1 MLARRRFPYLALAGL
16 FVAILAAGTALFL
29 TRAQSRA
36 GDWAEHSLRVQV
48 MLTELTDHVRAIES
62 DHRGY
67 VLSRSGGIRASLARQ
82 IDAIPAA
89 LDRLEYELRDNP
101 TQLDRV
107 AALRRAVNSKVAF
120 ARQGIA
126 AVDAG
131 NGTGETA
138 RIGEGEGARRM
149 AAALVIVRGMID
161 EEERLL
167 AERRDTT
174 DRLVG
179 GLGLILVATVLLV
192 LVIAAIIIRDS
203 ARREREIAAARDEA
217 IVAEQ
222 ALREQMLERVA
233 MEEKLLHLQKMES
246 IGQLTGGIAHDFNNM
261 LAIVIGSLD
270 LARRRLT
277 GDPVRLERNLNNAF
291 EGAQRAASLTARL
304 LAFSR
309 QQPLAPLTLDINKL
323 VSGMSELLQRTLGEP
338 YRIET
343 VLAGGLWR
351 GFADPGQLENAIVN
365 LAVNAR
371 DAMPGGG
378 RLTIETANAYLDDE
392 YARTRPEALPGQYV
406 MVSVSDTGTGMS
418 PEVIAKAFD
427 PFFTTKEVGKGT
439 GLGLSQLFGFIKQT
453 GGHVAIYS
461 EIGQGTTVKI
471 YLPRSQ
477 GLAIDPRSQDIL
489 PETEIPRAQVAE
501 TILVVED
508 EQRVRHFSV
517 DALRDL
523 GYTVVSAA
531 NAAEAIEALNVQ
543 PTISM
548 LFTDIVMPEMNGR
561 QLADAALRLRPGL
574 PILFT
579 TGYTR
584 NAVIHNG
591 MLDAGVAFLA
601 KPFTFT
607 QLGNKIREVLDGG
620 GINRP
625 V

>member
-1 MLARRRFPYLALAGL
+1 MLAGRRLPYLALAGL
-16 FVAILAAGTALFL
+16 LVAIIAALAALFL

-36 GDWAEHSLRVQV
+36 GDWVEHSLRVQV
-48 MLTELTDHVRAIES
+48 MLTGLTDHVRALES

-67 VLSRSGGIRASLARQ
+67 VLTRNREIRADFAEQL
-82 IDAIPAA
+82 DALPRL
-89 LDRLEYELRDNP
+89 LDQLEYEVRDNP
-101 TQLDRV
+101 TQSAHMD
-107 AALRRAVNSKVAF
+107 ALRRAVDAKAEY
-120 ARQGIA
+120 ARQGVA
-126 AVDAG
+126 TVDAG
-131 NGTGETA
+131 RREREIA
-138 RIGEGEGARRM
+138 RMELGEGARRM
-149 AAALVIVRGMID
+149 KAALMVIRRMVT

-167 AERRDTT
+167 AERRQTT
-174 DRLVG
+174 DTLVL
-179 GLGLILVATVLLV
+179 GLGMVLVATLLLV
-192 LVIAAIIIRDS
+192 LIIAGLVIRD
-203 ARREREIAAARDEA
+203 ATRREREVTVARDEA
-217 IVAEQ
+217 IAAGQ
-222 ALREQMLERVA
+222 ALREQMIARA
-233 MEEKLLHLQKMES
+233 QMEEKILHLQKMES

-277 GDPVRLERNLNNAF
+277 GDPERLARNIDNAF
-291 EGAQRAASLTARL
+291 EGAERAAALTSRL

-309 QQPLAPLTLDINKL
+309 QQPLAPITLDINKL

-351 GFADPGQLENAIVN
+351 SFADPGQLENAIVN

-371 DAMPGGG
+371 DAMPDGG
-378 RLTIETANAYLDDE
+378 RLTIETSNAYLDDE
-392 YARTRPEALPGQYV
+392 YAKTRPEVTPGQYV
-406 MVSVSDTGTGMS
+406 MISITDTGSGMS
-418 PEVIAKAFD
+418 PEVLAKAFD
-427 PFFTTKEVGKGT
+427 PFFTTKAVGKGT
-439 GLGLSQLFGFIKQT
+439 GLGLSQIFGFVKQT

-461 EIGQGTTVKI
+461 EMNQGTTVKL
-471 YLPRSQ
+471 YLPRSY
-477 GLAIDPRSQDIL
+477 GLAIDPRSRQNIA
-489 PETEIPRAQVAE
+489 ETDIPRAKTGE

-523 GYTVVSAA
+523 GYVVISAA
-531 NAAEAIEALNVQ
+531 NAAEAIKALTAQ

-561 QLADAALRLRPGL
+561 QLADTALELRPGL

-601 KPFTFT
+601 KPFSLS
-607 QLGNKIREVLDGG
+607 QLGTKVREVLDGG
-620 GINRP
+620 GVNRP
-625 V
+625 A